1 MRVQFSQANRSNIIH
16 VKREQNG
23 MKRNGKKVLNTI
35 ENNRKLDVKTN
46 IIYTKHIIGSEA
58 EIT

>member
-1 MRVQFSQANRSNIIH
+1 
-16 VKREQNG
+16 